1 MVGVGGR
8 GGGGGGRD
16 ALTEMEISDVHS
28 NGGNSLIACHVFKLR
43 ACVLNICG
51 ASFIFV
57 RTKMKAQPPFPA
69 ALWGLPTRAT
79 ATASPERRS

>member
-28 NGGNSLIACHVFKLR
+28 NGGNSLIACHVFKRGR
-43 ACVLNICG
+43 AC
-51 ASFIFV
+51 
-57 RTKMKAQPPFPA
+57 
-69 ALWGLPTRAT
+69 
-79 ATASPERRS
+79 